1 MSDRLPSGLEA
12 SALCRQVE
20 SIGGF
25 AQILS
30 KGDADRGVLV
40 LLIAH
45 RGEVIAR
52 LERQMAAD
60 FSYRWTRFDPPD
72 RDLRSFIDDRSRIDP
87 DFWLIE
93 LDVPD
98 AERFIAETMSS
109 G

>member
-1 MSDRLPSGLEA
+1 MIDRLPSGLEA

-20 SIGGF
+20 STGGF
-25 AQILS
+25 AQVLA

-40 LLIAH
+40 LLIAQ
-45 RGEVIAR
+45 RGEVVAR
-52 LERQMAAD
+52 LERQMTAD
-60 FSYRWTRFDPPD
+60 FSYRWTRFAPPEH
-72 RDLRSFIDDRSRIDP
+72 DLRTFIDDRSRIDP

-98 AERFIAETMSS
+98 AERFVAEMMSA